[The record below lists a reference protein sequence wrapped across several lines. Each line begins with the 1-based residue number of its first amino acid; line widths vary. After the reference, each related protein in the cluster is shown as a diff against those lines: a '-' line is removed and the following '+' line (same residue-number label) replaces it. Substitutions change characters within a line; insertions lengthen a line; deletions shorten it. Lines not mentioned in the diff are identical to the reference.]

1 MRCFSGGTLYLAMTS
16 ISRED
21 GELRSGSGER
31 GGGWQETIPI
41 TTGDGQRKRES
52 GPKELPTPPALPS
65 ESFPDQPNQGGEG
78 GTEGKGSPKGVSP
91 LGNVQLLENAP

>member
-1 MRCFSGGTLYLAMTS
+1 MGSSEVGLGSGGVVA
-16 ISRED
+16 RNN
-21 GELRSGSGER
+21 
-31 GGGWQETIPI
+31 PHHN
-41 TTGDGQRKRES
+41 GDCES